1 MSFLGHVHH
10 IEIQIATKSRSYFNL
25 EQFQTHFDC
34 EMLRAGLVCEQED
47 GGHEEG
53 GSAEGEHKHEE
64 QSWLAH
70 GEGDLQ

>member
-1 MSFLGHVHH
+1 MFKWGLV
-10 IEIQIATKSRSYFNL
+10 
-25 EQFQTHFDC
+25 THFDC